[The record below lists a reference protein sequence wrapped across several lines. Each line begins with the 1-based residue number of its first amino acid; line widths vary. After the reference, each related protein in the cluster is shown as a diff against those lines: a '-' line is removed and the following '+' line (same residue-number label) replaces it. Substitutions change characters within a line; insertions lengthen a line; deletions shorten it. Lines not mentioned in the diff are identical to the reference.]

1 MAGKQSNFMIGIFVT
16 AGLVMAIVA
25 IIWLGASQYFQR
37 GEFFVTY
44 FDESVQ
50 GLSVDSHVK
59 YRGVNVGTVRTIQ
72 VAPDNRLV
80 EVVMKIDMRGGDEK
94 ERSAKLKSAGLT
106 GIVYI
111 ELDRMT
117 DEEGDMSP
125 QLGFPAEYPVIPSR
139 PSDAKY
145 ILSMVDRIVTEVNK
159 IDIKAIFKEIQ
170 NIAGGIDQL
179 VNGPKMKHI
188 LANLESATARLDHA
202 LRQVDNLTADGKLD
216 DVFNE
221 ARGTITDTRAL
232 IGKIREDFEQLQ
244 LAGTMEKTNRIVSG
258 VDQSVREISQDLRM
272 TTDNLQR
279 ASENLDILMDKLR
292 DDPSDLLFSRPPPV
306 SGRER

>member
-1 MAGKQSNFMIGIFVT
+1 
-16 AGLVMAIVA
+16 
-25 IIWLGASQYFQR
+25 
-37 GEFFVTY
+37 
-44 FDESVQ
+44 
-50 GLSVDSHVK
+50 
-59 YRGVNVGTVRTIQ
+59 
-72 VAPDNRLV
+72 
-80 EVVMKIDMRGGDEK
+80 
-94 ERSAKLKSAGLT
+94 
-106 GIVYI
+106 
-111 ELDRMT
+111 
-117 DEEGDMSP
+117 
-125 QLGFPAEYPVIPSR
+125 
-139 PSDAKY
+139 
-145 ILSMVDRIVTEVNK
+145 
-159 IDIKAIFKEIQ
+159 
-170 NIAGGIDQL
+170 
-179 VNGPKMKHI
+179 MKHI